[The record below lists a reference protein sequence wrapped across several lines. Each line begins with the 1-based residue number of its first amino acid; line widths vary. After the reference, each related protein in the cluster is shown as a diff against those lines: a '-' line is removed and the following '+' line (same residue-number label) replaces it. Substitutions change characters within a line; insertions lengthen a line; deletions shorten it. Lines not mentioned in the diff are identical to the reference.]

1 MNKTVNINL
10 GGIFFHIDEVAYQKL
25 KRYLDAIR
33 RSLSDDPKGR
43 DEIISDIEL
52 RIGEL
57 LSERVR
63 DVRQVVSENDIDE
76 VIGVMGQPED
86 YLVDEELFTEETK
99 RSYSNSSNRQKSSGK
114 KLFRDGDDKFLGGVA
129 SGIAYY
135 FDVDVIWIR
144 IALIVAVFAGFG
156 SGLLIYII
164 LWILL
169 PEAKTTADKLQMEGE
184 PVNISNIEKRV
195 RAEFEDASSRVRDA
209 ANEVSTTVK
218 EGFDSMSESLKK
230 KRVRSSSAKS
240 GIQEFIEVIG
250 SIIVTFFK
258 IIGKFIGIIL
268 VLAAVVALIT
278 LIVSL
283 FTAGAVDFMGIEGF
297 FDEDFYVMNP
307 LGISGWLIS
316 LLALILA
323 GVPLLMLF
331 FLGLFIISGDSKT
344 ISRTGKFVLLGIWLI
359 ALMATIYLGLRQGAE
374 FAREG
379 TISETQNINLIDTD
393 TLNIKVSDV
402 HNFSGSESMHSKFGF
417 RYVYDEDDKRK
428 FFYKDV
434 RFDVRISDSTETY
447 VKVRKRG
454 QGRNR
459 TKAKENAKRIDYEF
473 KLKGNKLLLNDYFL
487 TDARYSFISKKLEVI
502 IYVPKN
508 KVVHFDESTE
518 SFISYRIRT
527 TNNMYHRNMA
537 DQLFE
542 MTDDGLKCLDCKE
555 ESENEWKYE
564 DNSDRSNFDKD
575 DDKDDDTED
584 NRVKEEVNSAKKEDT
599 QREVV
604 KTEEVKTEEAKK
616 EEVKNEA
623 VKTEKDTV
631 SISN

>member
-25 KRYLDAIR
+25 KRYIDAIR
-33 RSLSDDPKGR
+33 ISLSDDPKGR

-57 LSERVR
+57 LSERVK
-63 DVRQVVSENDIDE
+63 DVRQVVSETDIEE
-76 VIGVMGQPED
+76 VIAVMGQPED

-99 RSYSNSSNRQKSSGK
+99 RSYRKSSARGKTSGK

-144 IALIVAVFAGFG
+144 IAWLVATLGLGFG
-156 SGLLIYII
+156 PIFYII

-195 RAEFEDASSRVRDA
+195 RSEFEDASTRMRNA
-209 ANEVSTTVK
+209 ANDVSTKVK
-218 EGFDSMSESLKK
+218 EGMDNVSDSLKK
-230 KRVRSSSAKS
+230 KRVSSSTAKT

-250 SIIVTFFK
+250 TIIVTFFK

-268 VLAAVVALIT
+268 VLTAVVSLIA

-283 FTAGAVDFMGIEGF
+283 FTAGAVDFMGVEGF

-316 LLALILA
+316 LLALIL
-323 GVPLLMLF
+323 GGIPLLMLF

-344 ISRTGKFVLLGIWLI
+344 ISRTGKFVFLGIWLI
-359 ALMATIYLGLRQGAE
+359 ALLATIYLGLRQGAE

-379 TISETQNINLIDTD
+379 TVTEMKDINLVDVD
-393 TLNIKVSDV
+393 TLTVKMIDDN
-402 HNFSGSESMHSKFGF
+402 NFSGNETMHSKFGF
-417 RYVYDEDDKRK
+417 RYVYDENDDRK
-428 FFYKDV
+428 FFYTDV
-434 RFDVRISDSTETY
+434 RFDVRVSDSTETY
-447 VKVRKRG
+447 IKIRKRG

-459 TKAKENAKRIDYEF
+459 NKAKENAKKIDYDF
-473 KLKGNKLLLNDYFL
+473 KPTDNKLLLNDYFL
-487 TDARYSFISKKLEVI
+487 TDTKFSFIDKKLEVI
-502 IYVPKN
+502 IYVPKDI
-508 KVVHFDESTE
+508 VIHFDESTKN
-518 SFISYRIRT
+518 FIGSRIRT
-527 TNNMYHRNMA
+527 TNNMYNRNMA
-537 DQLFE
+537 NHQFL
-542 MTDDGLKCLDCKE
+542 MTDEGLKCLDCEESE

-564 DNSDRSNFDKD
+564 ENNDANEND
-575 DDKDDDTED
+575 
-584 NRVKEEVNSAKKEDT
+584 
-599 QREVV
+599 
-604 KTEEVKTEEAKK
+604 KK
-616 EEVKNEA
+616 EEETDK
-623 VKTEKDTV
+623 EKAKSEEVTIEIDSVTTDT
-631 SISN
+631 IN

>member
-25 KRYLDAIR
+25 KRYIDAIR

-57 LSERVR
+57 LSERVK
-63 DVRQVVSENDIDE
+63 DVRQVVSETDIDE
-76 VIGVMGQPED
+76 VIAVMGQPED
-86 YLVDEELFTEETK
+86 YLVDEELFAEETK
-99 RSYSNSSNRQKSSGK
+99 RSYSRSSSRGKTSGK

-144 IALIVAVFAGFG
+144 IAILVTVFAGFG

-209 ANEVSTTVK
+209 ANEVSTKVK
-218 EGFDSMSESLKK
+218 EGMDNVSDSLKK
-230 KRVRSSSAKS
+230 KRVSSSSAKS

-250 SIIVTFFK
+250 EIIVTFFK

-268 VLAAVVALIT
+268 VLTAVVSLVALI
-278 LIVSL
+278 ISL
-283 FTAGAVDFMGIEGF
+283 FTAGAVDFMGIEGV

-316 LLALILA
+316 LLALIL
-323 GVPLLMLF
+323 GGIPLLMLF

-359 ALMATIYLGLRQGAE
+359 ALLASIYLGLRQGAE

-379 TISETQNINLIDTD
+379 TVTEMKDINLVDIDTGTIKMIDDNNFSRSET
-393 TLNIKVSDV
+393 
-402 HNFSGSESMHSKFGF
+402 MHSQFGF
-417 RYVYDEDDKRK
+417 RYVYDENDDRK
-428 FFYKDV
+428 FYYTDV
-434 RFDVRISDSTETY
+434 RFDVRLSDSTETY
-447 VKVRKRG
+447 VKIRKRG

-459 TKAKENAKRIDYEF
+459 NKAKENAKRIDYDF
-473 KLKGNKLLLNDYFL
+473 KLTDNKLQLNDYFL
-487 TDARYSFISKKLEVI
+487 TDTKFSFIDKKLEII
-502 IYVPKN
+502 IYIPKD
-508 KVVHFDESTE
+508 KVVHFDESTNN
-518 SFISYRIRT
+518 FISYKIRT
-527 TNNMYHRNMA
+527 TNDMYNRNMA
-537 DQLFE
+537 DQEFL
-542 MTDDGLKCLDCKE
+542 MTDEGLKCLDCDESEK
-555 ESENEWKYE
+555 SENEWKYE
-564 DNSDRSNFDKD
+564 DNSDAKSDEEK
-575 DDKDDDTED
+575 ED
-584 NRVKEEVNSAKKEDT
+584 ENESDNEDAKNEEVT
-599 QREVV
+599 
-604 KTEEVKTEEAKK
+604 
-616 EEVKNEA
+616 
-623 VKTEKDTV
+623 TEKDSVIEVTM
-631 SISN
+631 N